1 MMNNADLLLY
11 LGGNESGT
19 HEYLSKLLGKQTI
32 RTNTFGQSKGRSGSF
47 SKNEQQ
53 LGRELL
59 TPDEIRMLDNKL
71 ALLFVRGE
79 RPILDEKYDFKRHP
93 HIKETTYGGAA
104 PYVHNELTHV
114 AASFEPVM
122 DLTQEQV
129 MALPEAKPV
138 WFTFIDNIEPK

>member
-1 MMNNADLLLY
+1 MSQLKALYEKQWQAMMNNADLLLY

-53 LGRELL
+53 LGREL
-59 TPDEIRMLDNKL
+59 
-71 ALLFVRGE
+71 
-79 RPILDEKYDFKRHP
+79 
-93 HIKETTYGGAA
+93 TYGGAA

-138 WFTFIDNIEPK
+138 WFTFIDDNESK